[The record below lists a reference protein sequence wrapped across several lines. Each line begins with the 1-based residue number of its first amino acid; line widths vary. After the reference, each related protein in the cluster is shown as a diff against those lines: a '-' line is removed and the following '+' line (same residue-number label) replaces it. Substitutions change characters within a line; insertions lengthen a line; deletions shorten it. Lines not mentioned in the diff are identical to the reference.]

1 VPTFGITAKHARLTL
16 QIALAAIVF
25 AVFTHTRADPDLW
38 GHVRFGEDMVG
49 AQTVYVPEHYSFV
62 SDRPWVNHEWLAEI
76 VMYASYASAG
86 GFGLIVLKLLSLLAM
101 LAAVVMTLRQ
111 TPLLPIT
118 RALLIGLVVISTV
131 PQANH
136 VRPQLFSLALF
147 AWLLA
152 VLVRMRGSRVARLS
166 LIPMMILWA
175 NVHGGWIV
183 GAGTLMIWAAADLA
197 SSTSTRDKITLAAI
211 AVGAVAATIINPY
224 GWHLWEFLRETV
236 GFSRP
241 DIIEWQPVYRLD
253 FIYIVLWGLV
263 SLALVIALRR
273 GAANRSLDLQTMA
286 MPLLLA
292 VASFRV
298 SRLQGFFAI
307 SVVMLMG
314 SHFRSVKAPAIVQL
328 PSPTA
333 ASWPRMAVVLV
344 MALAI
349 ISASV
354 KAASDNVG
362 CVRMDSDKLPES
374 SIGDVIAE
382 HALRGRMLTW
392 FSWGEYAIWHWGRE
406 GILVSMDGRR
416 ETVYSNAAVADHL
429 KFYFQPD
436 ARHAIIDRLQPDYI
450 WLPAHLK
457 VIEGLQKDGW
467 HSIYSGDRSVL
478 LAKTPTPSQVLKD
491 VPETPTRC
499 FPGP

>member
-1 VPTFGITAKHARLTL
+1 ML
-16 QIALAAIVF
+16 QIALAAIVL

-38 GHVRFGEDMVG
+38 GHVRFGEDMVD
-49 AQTVYVPEHYSFV
+49 AQTVYVPEHYSFM

-86 GFGLIVLKLLSLLAM
+86 GFGLVVLKLVLLLAM
-101 LAAVVMTLRQ
+101 LAAVVTTLRQ
-111 TPLLPIT
+111 TPLSPIT

-136 VRPQLFSLALF
+136 LRPQLFSLAFF

-152 VLVRMRGSRVARLS
+152 VLVRRRRSRFTLLLS
-166 LIPMMILWA
+166 VPMMILWA

-183 GAGTLMIWAAADLA
+183 GAGTLMIWAAAGIV
-197 SSTSTRDKITLAAI
+197 SCSSTRDKMTLAAI
-211 AVGAVAATIINPY
+211 AVSAVAATMINPY

-241 DIIEWQPVYRLD
+241 DILEWQPVYRLD
-253 FIYIVLWGLV
+253 FIYVVLWGLV
-263 SLALVIALRR
+263 SLALVIALQR
-273 GAANRSLDLQTMA
+273 GAANHSLDLQAIA
-286 MPLLLA
+286 MPLMLA

-314 SHFRSVKAPAIVQL
+314 SQLRSVHPPAAVQL
-328 PSPTA
+328 PGPKA
-333 ASWPRMAVVLV
+333 APWPRMAVVLV
-344 MALAI
+344 IALAI

-354 KAASDNVG
+354 KAASENVG
-362 CVRMDSDKLPES
+362 CVRMDSDKLPEP
-374 SIGDVIAE
+374 SITEVIAE

-436 ARHAIIDRLQPDYI
+436 ARHTIVEKLQPDYI

-467 HSIYSGDRSVL
+467 HPIYSGDRSVL
-478 LAKTPTPSQVLKD
+478 LAKTDVADRPLKN
-491 VPETPTRC
+491 ERHTATRC